1 MAENIHIDLSE
12 DIEQD
17 LLQRYQSL
25 CDELMQKLSTLE
37 QDLESIC
44 TETQYEP
51 MVHVVNRTI
60 ELFNDEIYSIADQA
74 FEEWRDGAGSFS
86 SAAENSQAGDSALE
100 TARQIEQGI
109 RDIFDEFWGA
119 HPLGE
124 GVQLDTSRPKIKGE
138 DFDELKEI
146 YTRFYQDVESIGEE
160 SINQIAEQGN
170 DDPTY
175 NVIIP
180 AVKAITE
187 PMKNAFEQFCTKVD
201 EAKEESENLK
211 QQQDTNND
219 EAAESAT
226 QTSASAADI
235 SDALKMYDDI

>member
-12 DIEQD
+12 EIEQD

-25 CDELMQKLSTLE
+25 CDDLTQKLNSMEQELE
-37 QDLESIC
+37 ELCGQ
-44 TETQYEP
+44 TQFEP
-51 MVHVVNRTI
+51 MVNVVNDTVT
-60 ELFNDEIYSIADQA
+60 LFNDEIYSVADQA

-86 SAAENSQAGDSALE
+86 AASENSQAGDAAME
-100 TARQIEQGI
+100 TARQIEQSI
-109 RDIFDEFWGA
+109 RDIFDGFWSS
-119 HPLGE
+119 HPMGE
-124 GVQLDTSRPKIKGE
+124 GLQLDTSRPKIKGE

-146 YTRFYQDVESIGEE
+146 YTRFFQDVESTGEE
-160 SINQIAEQGN
+160 VVNQIAEQGS

-187 PMKNAFEQFCTKVD
+187 PMKNAFEQFCTKID
-201 EAKEESENLK
+201 EAKEDSENLK
-211 QQQDTNND
+211 QQQDQNND
-219 EAAESAT
+219 EASETAT

-235 SDALKMYDDI
+235 AEALKMFDDI